1 MCQAARDY
9 RWHECR
15 VTRMQPSPQRVPLL
29 SWSESNTKLP
39 SFQQPAQEENTN
51 MNQRTGQD
59 LYRKAKTRI
68 PGGTQL
74 LSKRPEMFLPENWPA
89 YYSRAKGS
97 AGVGPRR
104 QHVLRHELQRH
115 RRLHPGRGRS
125 GRGGGRH
132 RGGQG
137 RLDVDAQPAG
147 GGGAGRSAVR
157 AAPLGRDGALR
168 PLRRRGDGDGRAHR
182 AHPQRPRPGGLL
194 RLPRLARLVPG
205 RQPGRGPRPGR
216 PSPARPRSGRR
227 AAGVAGHGAAV
238 PLQPCRGARGDRGKT
253 RQRDRRRW

>member
-1 MCQAARDY
+1 MANGNAVTSSSFQLPATSAGGEYEHEPTNRTRSLSQGQDAHPRRHPTALQAAGDVPAG
-9 RWHECR
+9 ELAGLL
-15 VTRMQPSPQRVPLL
+15 QPGQG
-29 SWSESNTKLP
+29 
-39 SFQQPAQEENTN
+39 QP
-51 MNQRTGQD
+51 
-59 LYRKAKTRI
+59 
-68 PGGTQL
+68 
-74 LSKRPEMFLPENWPA
+74 
-89 YYSRAKGS
+89 
-97 AGVGPRR
+97 GVGSRR

-115 RRLHPGRGRS
+115 RRVHPGRGRS
-125 GRGGGRH
+125 GGRGGRH

-157 AAPLGRDGALR
+157 AAPLGRHGALR

-216 PSPARPRSGRR
+216 PSPPRPRTRRR
-227 AAGVAGHGAAV
+227 AACANGHGAAV
-238 PLQPCRGARGDRGKT
+238 PLQPCRGAGGDRRKT